1 MQQEKSLSSVL
12 MLIGISL
19 LFFFLVCAI
28 FCTISSWNIFRPYL
42 RCVISPCCMSILMA

>member
-28 FCTISSWNIFRPYL
+28 FAQFRREIYFAPI
-42 RCVISPCCMSILMA
+42 CDV